1 MQKKNEQAL
10 MINLAILFVVITI
23 LMGFAAFV
31 LKQYW
36 QPAQGNPDP
45 AVEAV
50 TMETEPQPETE
61 PEPETPSGPISDPTA
76 MRGVR
81 LEPGRDFMTQ
91 AKDAFSQA
99 QKNAVGDGDT
109 PPSGEAVTLPQVEE
123 SKIKEELDRAVQRAG
138 ELGMNTLL
146 LPVNTYLGTAYE
158 SQQGRSLAG
167 FDLAAYLCGQ
177 AQEAGLRVYAVYDLS
192 ILPGEDG
199 GQPMETIDA
208 QALEAASTE
217 LSQLASV
224 CPWDGVL
231 LTGWGNPDAED
242 AYTRYTQQGGGAG
255 YDAWMCSRSQSLV
268 RTAVQAVKEQ
278 NPQLRVGVQADAVW
292 ATQAQSE
299 EGIETQRE
307 TGDRYGRFAD
317 PLTLIRE
324 EQVDFVAVLADTS
337 MTDPALPFETLVQ
350 WWDNQFRQT
359 NVQGYLIHT
368 ASQCGTWGNGWN
380 EPDQLVRQAQAVED
394 SLALSGSIY
403 DALYHFDTTAK
414 NNGVNLAEYYA
425 TLNDQLDKDSAEE
438 TEEEEEEEK
447 EPEEKPERVLKE
459 LTFTKPTETSLTT
472 TDTSYTFQGAC
483 DPQQPV
489 TLDGQALGTD
499 ESGFFSYTVDLEP
512 GKNTYTFQ
520 QGDQTKTFT
529 ITRQVKVLKEVT
541 PTGTLAVDGGM
552 QVNLTAIAY
561 EGSTV
566 TATFNGQTIA
576 LKAEENQGDEE
587 LRGSTYQR
595 YSGSFTAPAAGK
607 TAQSLGAVSFT
618 ANYDGNTETMTGASV
633 TVNKVAQVTDGQLV
647 KVTSQQAITFP
658 ADKLG
663 KYPDPDCYPLPYGTM
678 DYAVGDKVT
687 YKEGSDVRTYYN
699 LASGRRVYSDDIQ
712 AVSEDRVL
720 DGNVISGMTVK
731 ADSNYTYV
739 ILNSANPV
747 SFLPEWSSS
756 QFTIQFSYTTSVPE
770 GMTLTKNPLF
780 TQASWE
786 GSTLKLKLATP
797 GTFLGYKAY
806 HENGQ
811 IVFRFNNPTT
821 LSGARICIDPG
832 HGGNDPGAE
841 GFNPGYPESEV
852 NWEMANAIAD
862 ELESRGANVLLL
874 KTGSRSMTMDERL
887 AQARNFNAQ
896 VYISVHGNSSVNSEA
911 AGSESYYFFPF
922 AKDLAAKISSA
933 TSSGLSTN
941 NRGAKYEVYYVTRDP
956 QFVGV
961 LAECGFLTNRKEYNK
976 LIDEDYQE
984 AVADKIASA
993 LEQFF
998 ASSGA
1003 DKAGIT
1009 GTQTVGN
1016 SSGDVSEG
1024 PTSNSTGSGQSSG
1037 SGQTS
1042 GNTSG
1047 SQNSSSGSQSGSSNS
1062 KVDYASIEQNE
1073 LKLYVG
1079 DKEELHADIKC
1090 TGTVDARFTSANE
1103 NVAKVSAQG
1112 TVYATGI
1119 GTTVI
1124 TLTAGDKTDTCT
1136 VTVYGTESDTGV
1148 FIPAERIEIKG
1159 PKTISVGEF
1168 VQYRVQFY
1176 PDNASNQRVTWEV
1189 SQSGAEFADVGS
1201 NGAVE
1206 GIAPGRVT
1214 IRATSE
1220 DGGHTATF
1228 RFEVVE

>member
-36 QPAQGNPDP
+36 QPAQGNQDP
-45 AVEAV
+45 ALQAA
-50 TMETEPQPETE
+50 TSQMSAEPEEETE
-61 PEPETPSGPISDPTA
+61 PEPEEPSGPISDATA
-76 MRGVR
+76 MRGVK
-81 LEPGRDFMTQ
+81 LEPGRDFLTA
-91 AKDAFSQA
+91 AKDAFAQA
-99 QKNAVGDGDT
+99 EKNAVGDEET
-109 PPSGEAVTLPQVEE
+109 PPTGEAVELPQVEE
-123 SKIKEELDRAVQRAG
+123 SQVKEELDRAVQRAG

-158 SQQGRSLAG
+158 SSQGRSLAG

-177 AQEAGLRVYAVYDLS
+177 AQEAGLRLYAVYDLS
-192 ILPGEDG
+192 ILPGTDG

-208 QALEAASTE
+208 QALEAARTE
-217 LSQLASV
+217 LEQLASV
-224 CPWDGVL
+224 CPWDGIL
-231 LTGWGNPDAED
+231 LTGWGNPDTED
-242 AYTRYTQQGGGAG
+242 AYLLYTQQGGGAG

-268 RTAVQAVKEQ
+268 QTAVQAVKEQ
-278 NPQLRVGVQADAVW
+278 NPELRVGVQADAVW
-292 ATQAQSE
+292 ATQTQSE
-299 EGIETQRE
+299 EGIETQRT

-317 PLTLIRE
+317 TLALIQQ

-337 MTDPALPFETLVQ
+337 MTDPALPFDTLVQ

-359 NVQGYLIHT
+359 QVQGYLIHT

-414 NNGVNLAEYYA
+414 NNGANLAEYYA
-425 TLNDQLDKDSAEE
+425 TLSDQLDKDPDAQA
-438 TEEEEEEEK
+438 EEEEEE

-459 LTFTKPTETSLTT
+459 LTFTKPTESSLTT

-483 DPQQPV
+483 DPEQPV

-520 QGDQTKTFT
+520 QGEQTKTFT
-529 ITRQVKVLKEVT
+529 ITRQVKVLKEVS

-552 QVNLTAIAY
+552 KVNLTAVAY

-576 LKAEENQGDEE
+576 LKAEDSQGDEE
-587 LRGSTYQR
+587 LRGTTYQR

-607 TAQSLGAVSFT
+607 SAQSLGAVSFT
-618 ANYDGNTETMTGASV
+618 ANYDGNTETLTGASV
-633 TVNKVAQVTDGQLV
+633 TVNKAAQVTDGQLV

-678 DYAVGDKVT
+678 DYAVGDQVT

-699 LASGRRVYSDDIQ
+699 LASGRRVYTDDVQ

-747 SFLPEWSSS
+747 SFLPEWTTN

-780 TQASWE
+780 TSASWE
-786 GSTLKLKLATP
+786 GSTLKLALATP

-806 HENGQ
+806 HEDGQ

-832 HGGNDPGAE
+832 HGGSDPGAE
-841 GFNPGYPESEV
+841 GFNPGYPESEI

-862 ELESRGANVLLL
+862 ELESRGASVLLL

-887 AQARNFNAQ
+887 AQARDFNAQ
-896 VYISVHGNSSVNSEA
+896 VYISVHGNSSVNSAA
-911 AGSESYYFFPF
+911 AGSECYYFFPF
-922 AKDLAAKISSA
+922 AKDLAAQISSA
-933 TSSGLSTN
+933 TSAGLSTN
-941 NRGAKYEVYYVTRDP
+941 NRGAKYDVYYVTRDP

-961 LAECGFLTNRKEYNK
+961 LAECGFLTNQKEYNK

-984 AVADKIASA
+984 SVANKIASA

-1003 DKAGIT
+1003 NRAGIT
-1009 GTQTVGN
+1009 GTQTVGD
-1016 SSGDVSEG
+1016 SSGNVSEG
-1024 PTSNSTGSGQSSG
+1024 PTSGSTG

-1042 GNTSG
+1042 G
-1047 SQNSSSGSQSGSSNS
+1047 SQNSTSGSQSGSSTG
-1062 KVDYASIEQNE
+1062 KVDYVSIEQNE

-1090 TGTVDARFTSANE
+1090 TGTVDARFSSGNE
-1103 NVAKVSAQG
+1103 DVAKVSAQG

-1119 GTTVI
+1119 GSTVI

-1148 FIPAERIEIKG
+1148 FVPAERIEIKG

-1189 SQSGAEFADVGS
+1189 SQSGAQYADVGT

-1206 GIAPGRVT
+1206 GIAPGWVT

-1220 DGGHTATF
+1220 DGGYTATF